1 MLAAVTL
8 LMLAAGALAATFHPT
23 ENWNGGFK
31 ADLHIPICA
40 DQHGYRI
47 HFKFNQDID
56 SLDEWVG
63 QVEKINSREF
73 VISNA
78 GWDLHNGD
86 SYNVVLIGHC
96 SGCNNPSIDITIEGM
111 SDCGGGGHSGGGTHT
126 GGGTNTGGGTPQG
139 GGSKGTKDYADALK
153 KSILFYDAQRAGK
166 LPANNPIPWRGDSFL
181 DDCVVGGWFDAGD
194 HVKFGLPFG
203 AASHCLMWSL
213 VEFKAG
219 YEQAGQTDMMYDMI
233 KWATDYILNAW
244 NPGAKELVAQIG
256 DGNADHSVWDR
267 PENIHMNRPCMKVNS
282 GGTASDIAG
291 DWAAAAAAGY
301 LAFKDRDAGY
311 AGRLL
316 NAAKTLYDFGKGHQ
330 GVFGGSAP
338 FYGSSGYKDE
348 LCIAAMWLYRAT
360 GQANYLNEAKQWHEG
375 GTAWALG
382 WDDQKIAC
390 QLFLYEET
398 QEGSYKAEV
407 EGFLQSWMP
416 GGSVPYTPCGQAWRD
431 KWGSNRYAGNSA
443 YVALAAAEAGIGD
456 PAAYRKWAVEQINY
470 LLGDNH
476 HDGGCFSYEIG
487 YGSKFPRH
495 PHHRGASTA
504 GEILQGALVGGPDQG
519 GNYNDVQDDYVHNEV
534 AIDYNMGFQSA
545 LAAINKLQAEGALP
559 ATSNKCAC

>member
-1 MLAAVTL
+1 
-8 LMLAAGALAATFHPT
+8 MLAAGALAVTFHPT

-301 LAFKDRDAGY
+301 LAFKDR
-311 AGRLL
+311 
-316 NAAKTLYDFGKGHQ
+316 
-330 GVFGGSAP
+330 
-338 FYGSSGYKDE
+338 
-348 LCIAAMWLYRAT
+348 
-360 GQANYLNEAKQWHEG
+360 
-375 GTAWALG
+375 AWALG

-431 KWGSNRYAGNSA
+431 KWGSNRYAGNAA

-487 YGSKFPRH
+487 YGSKFPPPPSSPWRL
-495 PHHRGASTA
+495 PVFVSRSTA